1 MGATLNDEIR
11 QRGIILDK
19 LRAQLLDGTVSMG
32 HAVKRLRTE
41 ITGLRQ
47 EQFAGMCKI
56 SLRTLRQLE
65 QDEGNPTVQTLN
77 AVFRPFGMQV
87 GIIPLQRRPAA
98 SIS

>member
-1 MGATLNDEIR
+1 MNDEI
-11 QRGIILDK
+11 QKRGVILDE
-19 LRAQLLDGTVSMG
+19 LQEQLLAGSISIGT
-32 HAVKRLRTE
+32 AVKRLRTE

-77 AVFRPFGMQV
+77 SVFRPFGMRIGV
-87 GIIPLQRRPAA
+87 VPLRRG
-98 SIS
+98 

>member
-1 MGATLNDEIR
+1 VSDEIR
-11 QRGIILDK
+11 QRGLILDE

-47 EQFAGMCKI
+47 EQFAQMCKI

-65 QDEGNPTVQTLN
+65 QDEGNPTLQTLN
-77 AVFRPFGMQV
+77 AVFTPFGMQV
-87 GIIPLQRRPAA
+87 GIIPLRRRPAPTV
-98 SIS
+98 S